1 MTMRIFFIILYLTF
15 FSNTVLSDILPY
27 KDSNLSDEERANDL
41 LSRMTLVEKVGQ
53 MCQYVGI
60 EHVKKS
66 EKYLS
71 IEEMQAGDA
80 HGFYPN
86 LHSSKMPEMIR
97 RGEIGSF
104 LHVVDPEEAN
114 QLQEYARESR
124 LGIPLIIGIDAIHG
138 NGLVRGSTIYPTPLS
153 MASTWNTDLV
163 RQAAQETALEMRVNG
178 SHWAFSP
185 NIDIARDARWG
196 RVGETFGEDPYL
208 VSEMGVAIINGLQ
221 QGDFKGD
228 NKVLAN
234 AKHFVAGSDPVNGL
248 NLSPMDVSMR
258 SLRQDYFPPFKRAV
272 DEGVFT
278 FMAAHNEING
288 VPAHSNKFLF
298 TDILRNE
305 WGFEGFVVSDW
316 LDIERLK
323 TMHRVAP
330 TQKEAVFQS
339 VDAGLDMHM
348 HGPRFL
354 EPLIELVNEGRIT
367 ENRIDEAVY
376 PILLAKFRLGLF
388 EKAQVDLSLASEI
401 MFNESHQ
408 KTALELARQGIV
420 LLKNDDNILP
430 LKSNQKIFITGP
442 NANNHTIMG
451 DWVFEQPEENITT
464 VVEGL
469 KKIIDPSL
477 ISYFD
482 IGDQVKEIS
491 RKDIILAG
499 KKAKNADVAI
509 VVVGENPLRYDRKG
523 KTSGENVARS
533 SINLFGEQLA
543 LVQSIKESG
552 TPTIVI
558 YINGRPLSEPWINDN
573 VDALIEGWEPGAL
586 GGLALAEIIFGKVN
600 PSGKLP
606 ITIPNSVGH
615 IQTIYNHKPSA
626 YVRKYVDSDST
637 RPWFVFGDGLSYTKF
652 NYGPIKLSKSKI
664 EKNETFTASIKVKN
678 VGARSGDEIVQ
689 LYIRDKFSLVTR
701 PMKELKSFQRISLE
715 AGESTIVKFEVTPDM
730 LSYYDLDMNWV
741 AEPGDYV
748 IMLGSSSRNNELKK
762 KPIKLLN

>member
-1 MTMRIFFIILYLTF
+1 MTMRIFFIILSLTF

-138 NGLVRGSTIYPTPLS
+138 NGLVRGSTIYPAPLS

-221 QGDFKGD
+221 QGDFEGD

-388 EKAQVDLSLASEI
+388 EKAQVDLSLASKI

-420 LLKNDDNILP
+420 LLKNNDNILP

-701 PMKELKSFQRISLE
+701 PMKELKSFKRISLE

-730 LSYYDLDMNWV
+730 LSYYDLDMNWI

>member
-1 MTMRIFFIILYLTF
+1 MTMRIFFIILSLTF

-138 NGLVRGSTIYPTPLS
+138 NGLVRGSTIYPAPLS

-388 EKAQVDLSLASEI
+388 EKAQVDLSLASKI

-420 LLKNDDNILP
+420 LLKNNDNILP

-701 PMKELKSFQRISLE
+701 PMKELKSFKRISLE

-730 LSYYDLDMNWV
+730 LSYYDLDMNWI

>member
-1 MTMRIFFIILYLTF
+1 MTMRIFFIILSLTF

-138 NGLVRGSTIYPTPLS
+138 NGLVRGSTIYPAPLS

-388 EKAQVDLSLASEI
+388 EKAQVDLSLASKI

-420 LLKNDDNILP
+420 LLKNNDNILP

-730 LSYYDLDMNWV
+730 LSYYDLDMNWI

>member
-1 MTMRIFFIILYLTF
+1 MTMRIFFIILSLTF

-138 NGLVRGSTIYPTPLS
+138 NGLVRGSTIYPAPLS

-430 LKSNQKIFITGP
+430 LKSDQKIFITGP

-469 KKIIDPSL
+469 EKIIDPSL
-477 ISYFD
+477 INYFD

-701 PMKELKSFQRISLE
+701 PMKELKSFKRISLE

-730 LSYYDLDMNWV
+730 LSYYDLDMNWI

>member
-1 MTMRIFFIILYLTF
+1 MTMRIFFIILSLTF

-27 KDSNLSDEERANDL
+27 KDSNLSDEARANDL

-138 NGLVRGSTIYPTPLS
+138 NGLVTGSTIYPAPLS

-163 RQAAQETALEMRVNG
+163 RQAAQETAIEMRVNG

-430 LKSNQKIFITGP
+430 LKSDQKILITGP

-701 PMKELKSFQRISLE
+701 PMKELKSFKRISLK

>member
-1 MTMRIFFIILYLTF
+1 
-15 FSNTVLSDILPY
+15 
-27 KDSNLSDEERANDL
+27 
-41 LSRMTLVEKVGQ
+41 
-53 MCQYVGI
+53 
-60 EHVKKS
+60 
-66 EKYLS
+66 
-71 IEEMQAGDA
+71 
-80 HGFYPN
+80 
-86 LHSSKMPEMIR
+86 
-97 RGEIGSF
+97 
-104 LHVVDPEEAN
+104 
-114 QLQEYARESR
+114 
-124 LGIPLIIGIDAIHG
+124 
-138 NGLVRGSTIYPTPLS
+138 

-430 LKSNQKIFITGP
+430 LKSDQKIFITGP

-701 PMKELKSFQRISLE
+701 PMKELKSFKRISLE

>member
-1 MTMRIFFIILYLTF
+1 MTMRIFFIILSLTF

-138 NGLVRGSTIYPTPLS
+138 NGLVRGSTIYPAPLS

-401 MFNESHQ
+401 MFNKSHQ

-430 LKSNQKIFITGP
+430 LKSDQKIFITGP

-469 KKIIDPSL
+469 EKIIDPSL
-477 ISYFD
+477 INYFD

-701 PMKELKSFQRISLE
+701 PMKELKSFKRISLE

-730 LSYYDLDMNWV
+730 LSYYDLDMNWI

>member
-1 MTMRIFFIILYLTF
+1 MTMRIFFIILSLTF

-138 NGLVRGSTIYPTPLS
+138 NGLVRGSTIYPAPLS

-388 EKAQVDLSLASEI
+388 EKAQVDLSLASKI

-420 LLKNDDNILP
+420 LLKNNDNILP

-637 RPWFVFGDGLSYTKF
+637 RPRFVFGDGLSYTKF

-701 PMKELKSFQRISLE
+701 PMKELKSFKRISLE

-730 LSYYDLDMNWV
+730 LSYYDLDMNWI

>member
-1 MTMRIFFIILYLTF
+1 MTMRIFFIILSLTF

-27 KDSNLSDEERANDL
+27 KDSNLSDEVRVNDL

-138 NGLVRGSTIYPTPLS
+138 NGLVRGSTIYPAPLS

-388 EKAQVDLSLASEI
+388 EKAQVDLSLASKI

-420 LLKNDDNILP
+420 LLKNNDNILP

-701 PMKELKSFQRISLE
+701 PMKELKSFKRISLE

-730 LSYYDLDMNWV
+730 LSYYDLDMNWI

>member
-1 MTMRIFFIILYLTF
+1 MTMRIFFIILSLTF

-27 KDSNLSDEERANDL
+27 KDSNLSDKERANDL

-138 NGLVRGSTIYPTPLS
+138 NGLVRGSTIYPAPLS

-701 PMKELKSFQRISLE
+701 PMKELKSFKRISLE

-730 LSYYDLDMNWV
+730 LSYYDLDMNWI

>member
-1 MTMRIFFIILYLTF
+1 MTMRIFFIILSLTF

-138 NGLVRGSTIYPTPLS
+138 NGLVRGSTIYPAPLS

-388 EKAQVDLSLASEI
+388 ENAQVDLSLASKI

-420 LLKNDDNILP
+420 LLKNNDNILP

-701 PMKELKSFQRISLE
+701 PMKELKSFKRISLE

>member
-1 MTMRIFFIILYLTF
+1 MTMRIFFIILSLTF

-138 NGLVRGSTIYPTPLS
+138 NGLVRGSTIYPAPLS

-323 TMHRVAP
+323 TIHRVAP

-388 EKAQVDLSLASEI
+388 ENAQVDLSLASEI

-430 LKSNQKIFITGP
+430 LKSDQKIFITGP

-701 PMKELKSFQRISLE
+701 PMKELKSFKRISLE
-715 AGESTIVKFEVTPDM
+715 AGESTIVKFDVTPDM
-730 LSYYDLDMNWV
+730 LSYYDLDMNWI

-748 IMLGSSSRNNELKK
+748 IMLGSSSRNSELKK

>member
-1 MTMRIFFIILYLTF
+1 MTMRIFFIILSLTF

-124 LGIPLIIGIDAIHG
+124 LAIPLIIGIDAIHG
-138 NGLVRGSTIYPTPLS
+138 NGLVRGSTIYPAPLS

-430 LKSNQKIFITGP
+430 LKSDQKIFITGP

-701 PMKELKSFQRISLE
+701 PMKELKSFKRISLE

-730 LSYYDLDMNWV
+730 LSYYDLDMNWI

>member
-1 MTMRIFFIILYLTF
+1 MRIFFITLYLSF
-15 FSNTVLSDILPY
+15 FSNALTADILPY
-27 KDSNLSDEERANDL
+27 QNSNLSDDERASDL

-71 IEEMQAGDA
+71 LEEMQAGDA

-86 LHSSKMPEMIR
+86 LHSSKMPDMIR

-104 LHVVDPEEAN
+104 LHVVDPVEAN
-114 QLQEYARESR
+114 QLQEYAKESR

-138 NGLVRGSTIYPTPLS
+138 NGLVRGSTIYPAPLS

-163 RQAAQETALEMRVNG
+163 TQAATETALEMRANG
-178 SHWAFSP
+178 AHWAFSP

-208 VSEMGVAIINGLQ
+208 VSEMGAAIINGLQ
-221 QGDFKGD
+221 QGDFKGS

-248 NLSPMDVSMR
+248 NLSPMDVSIR

-272 DEGVFT
+272 DAGVFT

-288 VPAHSNKFLF
+288 VPAHANKFLF
-298 TDILRNE
+298 TNILRDE
-305 WGFEGFVVSDW
+305 WKFEGFVVSDW

-354 EPLIELVNEGRIT
+354 EPLIELVNEGRIS
-367 ENRIDEAVY
+367 EKRIDEAVY

-388 EKAQVDLSLASEI
+388 EQSQVDLSLAPKI
-401 MFNESHQ
+401 MFNKKHQ
-408 KTALELARQGIV
+408 QTALDLARQGIV
-420 LLKNDDNILP
+420 LLKNNNILP
-430 LKSNQKIFITGP
+430 LKSDKKIFITGP

-464 VVEGL
+464 VVEGI
-469 KKIIDPSL
+469 KKIVDPSL
-477 ISYFD
+477 VNYFD

-499 KKAKNADVAI
+499 KKAIDADVAI

-533 SINLFGEQLA
+533 SINLFGDQLA
-543 LVQSIKESG
+543 LVQSVKESG

-615 IQTIYNHKPSA
+615 IQAIYNHKPSA

-652 NYGPIKLSKSKI
+652 NYGPIKLSKTKI
-664 EKNETFTASIKVKN
+664 SQDDILTASIRVKN
-678 VGARSGDEIVQ
+678 VGDRRGDEIIQ
-689 LYIRDKFSLVTR
+689 LYVRDKFSLVTR
-701 PMKELKSFQRISLE
+701 PMKELKAFKRISLG
-715 AGESTIVKFEVTPDM
+715 AGESAIVEFEVTTDM
-730 LSYYDLDMNWV
+730 LAYYDLDMNWR

-748 IMLGSSSRNNELKK
+748 IMLGSSSRNSDLKK
-762 KPIKLLN
+762 KAIKLLN